1 METTITE
8 YGSASTRKWVNP
20 VVRGLGVASGGVI
33 SGTLALAYYVT
44 RRITAPTRVTP
55 FDAYTFTPFEVG
67 VPYEAVAFPSAG
79 DALLRG
85 WWMYRADSKRV
96 VITCGGYR
104 GHRADMLGIAAALWR
119 DGSNVLIFDYRGH
132 GELAGTP
139 VTLGYQE
146 LQDLLSA
153 VDYVKS
159 RVPDAAVGVIGYSM
173 GGSVAI
179 MGAARCQDIR
189 AVVADSPFALQR
201 EVVRFAMNRVL
212 RLPHGPLLDLVDV
225 LLGHLV
231 GYHFRDVEPLSEVGR
246 IAPRPLLLIHGEN
259 DTVTDPRDS
268 QALYDAAGAP
278 KDLWITPGVEHC
290 GTYFIDRAYYCAR
303 IATFFRQAFERPAL
317 EAKSAGKCEAPPA
330 AEAAWQ
336 GLRP

>member
-1 METTITE
+1 M
-8 YGSASTRKWVNP
+8 
-20 VVRGLGVASGGVI
+20 
-33 SGTLALAYYVT
+33 
-44 RRITAPTRVTP
+44 
-55 FDAYTFTPFEVG
+55 
-67 VPYEAVAFPSAG
+67 PYEEVTFPSAG
-79 DALLRG
+79 GPALRG
-85 WWMYRADSKRV
+85 WWMHRADSKRV

-104 GHRADMLGIAAALWR
+104 GHRADMLGVGTALWR

-146 LQDLLSA
+146 VHDLIAA

-159 RVPDAAVGVIGYSM
+159 RVPDAAIGVIGYSM

-212 RLPHGPLLDLVDV
+212 RLPHGPLLHLVDL
-225 LLGHLV
+225 LLGYLV
-231 GYHFRDVEPLSEVGR
+231 GYHFRDVEPLREVGL

-259 DTVTDPRDS
+259 DSVTDPRDS
-268 QALYDAAGAP
+268 QALYAAAGEP
-278 KDLWITPGVEHC
+278 KELWVTPGVEHC
-290 GTYFIDRAYYCAR
+290 GTYFVDRAYYCAR
-303 IATFFRQAFERPAL
+303 ITTFFRQALERHAL
-317 EAKSAGKCEAPPA
+317 GAKAAAKCEAPPV

-336 GLRP
+336 GL

>member
-1 METTITE
+1 
-8 YGSASTRKWVNP
+8 
-20 VVRGLGVASGGVI
+20 
-33 SGTLALAYYVT
+33 
-44 RRITAPTRVTP
+44 
-55 FDAYTFTPFEVG
+55 
-67 VPYEAVAFPSAG
+67 
-79 DALLRG
+79 
-85 WWMYRADSKRV
+85 
-96 VITCGGYR
+96 
-104 GHRADMLGIAAALWR
+104 
-119 DGSNVLIFDYRGH
+119 
-132 GELAGTP
+132 
-139 VTLGYQE
+139 
-146 LQDLLSA
+146 
-153 VDYVKS
+153 
-159 RVPDAAVGVIGYSM
+159 M

-268 QALYDAAGAP
+268 QALYDSAGAP
-278 KDLWITPGVEHC
+278 KELWITPDVEHC
-290 GTYFIDRAYYCAR
+290 GTYFMDRAYYCAR
-303 IATFFRQAFERPAL
+303 IATFFRQALERPAL
-317 EAKSAGKCEAPPA
+317 VAKSAGKCEAPPA